1 MGRPPTSAE
10 QSRSHAARVSSLRIV
25 ASPRVE
31 QRGAG
36 AASEAESTEVGVGAM
51 ERFLCEECGDV
62 IGVYEP
68 LVICIGQNPRITSR
82 ATEPELRAS
91 NGAYYHRECHTTTTP

>member
-1 MGRPPTSAE
+1 
-10 QSRSHAARVSSLRIV
+10 
-25 ASPRVE
+25 
-31 QRGAG
+31 
-36 AASEAESTEVGVGAM
+36 M